1 MKTFPKG
8 PLLPAVHDDNLMI
21 SHSKIK
27 DGLEMANYFPLP
39 FGLTLKLEKLL
50 QNIWKNRSVFLI
62 YQSMC

>member
-1 MKTFPKG
+1 MKTSPKG

-21 SHSKIK
+21 SHSEIE

-39 FGLTLKLEKLL
+39 FGLTPQENLL
-50 QNIWKNRSVFLI
+50 QSIWKNRSAILI